1 MGEAEFTFL
10 HVPILSSWDF
20 GCFRSPGPG
29 LGNLLFPIARAVFA
43 QSEVGGD
50 VLFPTIRQLKIGPYL
65 RFEDDKRTYGNI
77 FRKRSHAEW
86 LQWGKFH
93 SSRIIPRKTKIIRY
107 EGLGNQF
114 FDICGRNKL
123 LRTFFEDRLRTPV
136 NYEDVDIA
144 IHLRLGDFSPSDRG
158 RTGQNFRNSSLFYE
172 KALERACDLLG
183 KKNPKVMLFTDVSET
198 DAFEYLKMRNLNI
211 ELKVNS
217 LHSMLKMSRAKV
229 IITSRST
236 FSLWGQFFGDTY
248 AIWPHEFTLG
258 NYKPIDPVKDIFV

>member
-1 MGEAEFTFL
+1 MGEAEFNFL

-20 GCFRSPGPG
+20 GYFRSPGPG
-29 LGNLLFPIARAVFA
+29 LGNLLFPIARAVVA

-50 VLFPTIRQLKIGPYL
+50 LLFPTIRQLKFGPYL

-77 FRKRSHAEW
+77 FRKRSHADW
-86 LQWGKFH
+86 LQWGKLH
-93 SSRIIPRKTKIIRY
+93 CSSIIPHKTKVIRY

-114 FDICGRNKL
+114 FDIYGRNKL

-136 NYEDVDIA
+136 DYEDVDIA
-144 IHLRLGDFSPSDRG
+144 IHLRLGDFSPADRG
-158 RTGQNFRNSSLFYE
+158 GTGQNFRNSRLFYE
-172 KALERACDLLG
+172 KAFELACDVLG
-183 KKNPKVMLFTDVSET
+183 NKNAKVMLFTDASET
-198 DAFEYLKMRNLNI
+198 VAFEYLKVKSLNV
-211 ELKVNS
+211 ERKVNA

-236 FSLWGQFFGDTY
+236 FSLWAQFFGDTY

-258 NYKPIDPVKDIFV
+258 NYKPLDPVMDILV